1 MGVQP
6 FLAATKLTP
15 SYDALGE
22 ALSTALGCP
31 VQVSVTTDYAAETE
45 AMRAG
50 KLELAEF
57 PPFGYV
63 LAKDRADLVPF
74 AAFGGADGKIASAV
88 AGIAVLSSSPVTDL
102 AGLRGRSIAYSAPT
116 ATSGHL
122 LPAFGL
128 AQAGLNPDTDV
139 KAVYLGTHTAAYQAL
154 LNGRV
159 DATELNTTQIAAAKK
174 AGQYDPSRIRM
185 LWTSEPSPS
194 DPIVL
199 RGDLTPQFQQRLKAA
214 VLGLDFSTLPAEARD
229 FFASTVSAQRFV
241 PADDSTY
248 AGVRQIV
255 STLHLTASSVG

>member
-1 MGVQP
+1 M
-6 FLAATKLTP
+6 
-15 SYDALGE
+15 
-22 ALSTALGCP
+22 
-31 VQVSVTTDYAAETE
+31 
-45 AMRAG
+45 
-50 KLELAEF
+50 
-57 PPFGYV
+57 

-74 AAFGGADGKIASAV
+74 AAFGATDGTITTAV

-128 AQAGLNPDTDV
+128 AQAGLDPNTDV
-139 KAVYLGTHTAAYQAL
+139 KAVYLGTHTAAYRSL
-154 LNGRV
+154 LDGKV
-159 DATELNTTQIAAAKK
+159 DAAELNTTQIAAAKK
-174 AGQYDPSRIRM
+174 AGQYDPSPIRM

-199 RGDLTPQFQQRLKAA
+199 RGDLTPEFQQRLRSA
-214 VLGLDFSTLPAEARD
+214 VLGLDFATLPADARD
-229 FFASTVSAQRFV
+229 FFASTVAAQRFV

>member
-1 MGVQP
+1 MSERGHRP
-6 FLAATKLTP
+6 DGK
-15 SYDALGE
+15 ALGR
-22 ALSTALGCP
+22 T
-31 VQVSVTTDYAAETE
+31 VDISVTTDYAAATE

-50 KLELAEF
+50 RLELAEF

-74 AAFGGADGKIASAV
+74 AAFGATDGTITTAV

-128 AQAGLNPDTDV
+128 AQAGLDPNTDV
-139 KAVYLGTHTAAYQAL
+139 KAVYLGTHTAAYRSL
-154 LNGRV
+154 LDGKV
-159 DATELNTTQIAAAKK
+159 DAAELNTTQIAAAKK
-174 AGQYDPSRIRM
+174 AGQYDPSTIRM

-199 RGDLTPQFQQRLKAA
+199 RGDLTPEFQQRLRSA
-214 VLGLDFSTLPAEARD
+214 VLGLDFATLPADARD
-229 FFASTVSAQRFV
+229 FFASTVAAQRFV